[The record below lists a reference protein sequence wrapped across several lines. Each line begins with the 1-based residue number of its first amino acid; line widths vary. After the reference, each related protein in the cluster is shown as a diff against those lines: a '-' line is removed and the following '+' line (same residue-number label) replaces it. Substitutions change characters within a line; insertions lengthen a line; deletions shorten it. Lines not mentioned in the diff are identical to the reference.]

1 MNSIFQT
8 GISQNDLLAHMMSRQ
23 SLWPLQTPIPS
34 DEDLHLAF
42 EVAMRAPDHANR
54 RPWRFIVVR
63 KEAQASLGDVFANAA
78 IKRGCTDDGARS
90 RSQALAAPLMVA
102 VGVAVSDHAQVPV
115 IEQVVAT
122 GAAAMNFL
130 NAIHLLGFAAYWA
143 SGDNAHDPDVAAA
156 LGLDSAKDYLLGFIY
171 IGSPVKRQRP
181 KSRPASTDFVTY
193 WDNPF
198 TS

>member
-8 GISQNDLLAHMMSRQ
+8 SISRNDLLAHMLSRQ
-23 SLWPLQTPIPS
+23 SVWPLQFPIPS

-42 EVAMRAPDHANR
+42 EVAMRAPDHASR

-63 KEAQASLGDVFANAA
+63 KEAQARLGEIFANAA
-78 IKRGCTDDGARS
+78 IKRGCTDDGAKS

-102 VGVAVSDHAQVPV
+102 VGVAVSEHAQVPM

-143 SGDNAHDPDVAAA
+143 SGDNAYDLDVAAA
-156 LGLDSAKDYLLGFIY
+156 LGFDDAKDHLLGFIY
-171 IGSPVKRQRP
+171 IGSPVKRQKP
-181 KSRPASTDFVTY
+181 KSRPVSTEYVTY
-193 WDNPF
+193 WDTPVAP
-198 TS
+198 